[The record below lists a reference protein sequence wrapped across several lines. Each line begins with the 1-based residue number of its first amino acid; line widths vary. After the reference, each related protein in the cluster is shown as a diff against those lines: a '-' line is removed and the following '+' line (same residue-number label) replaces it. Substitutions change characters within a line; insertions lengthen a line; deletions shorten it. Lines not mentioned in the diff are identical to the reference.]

1 MSKLVIISG
10 ATATGKSELA
20 IEVAKEIGAEIISAD
35 SMQLYKGMDIG
46 TAKLTMA
53 ERQGITHHLLDL
65 VDVKTD
71 VTVSWYQELARAK
84 IDELRGAGKSVVVV
98 GGTGLYIKAILDDL
112 NFPETDPEV
121 RMKLN
126 QEAEKIGGDA
136 MHQKLAKL
144 DPAASLAIPKE
155 NVRRVIRALE
165 VIEITGKPFTAIL
178 PREDSTKYPDAMQFG
193 LAMDRESLDIRI
205 DNRVAKMWEAG
216 FVDEVEELILTLS
229 KEGNSTA
236 VIGTILR
243 DRYAV
248 PDARLVTGERISQT
262 LARNNIVPS
271 YPEDMMNLMRK
282 ALSLIDHLN
291 SNKKDLHNRRQ
302 LELCESR
309 IRRLAKYY
317 IGTGRLSSTWAYKR
331 DQLRLMVE

>member
-1 MSKLVIISG
+1 
-10 ATATGKSELA
+10 
-20 IEVAKEIGAEIISAD
+20 
-35 SMQLYKGMDIG
+35 MQLYKGMDIG

-216 FVDEVEELILTLS
+216 FVDEVEELINQGILEGKTAQAAIGYAQIIRMKHGSMSQEEAIEDTARATRQYARRQETWFSRDLRITWLS
-229 KEGNSTA
+229 ATS
-236 VIGTILR
+236 
-243 DRYAV
+243 
-248 PDARLVTGERISQT
+248 
-262 LARNNIVPS
+262 
-271 YPEDMMNLMRK
+271 NLSERK
-282 ALSLIDHLN
+282 ASLLQAILK
-291 SNKKDLHNRRQ
+291 S
-302 LELCESR
+302 
-309 IRRLAKYY
+309 
-317 IGTGRLSSTWAYKR
+317 
-331 DQLRLMVE
+331 